1 MKSEPRSYYEKRN
14 AEQRKKYKE
23 LQWGSARQLSEID
36 GLRSDEGRLPSQLT
50 RDTTRLA
57 ADIVRSKP
65 PLPTAPAPAN
75 TGGAGL
81 AFRDEKKGL
90 GRFAKLAA
98 SGLLR
103 GLSEFDR
110 PISERAGIEIPEMR
124 GPLDEIGNLLLEE
137 ATRPTTYASALI
149 GGPVSRF
156 LLKGAA
162 KASLPA
168 VRGLGKVAGSLV
180 EPISRSPSAAQRV
193 GKEAAFIAAA
203 RGGSEEAVEALPE
216 GTSPWIKAPVA
227 LGAGL
232 GTGVGLLQAGK
243 AVARGWQAARG
254 SNPLSVREPSPLPGA
269 RGSDPLSVREP
280 SPLPETG
287 QRQQALTQP
296 RSVAQREADRL
307 LDWKYIA
314 GQGDDV
320 RAARLARTEVMDT
333 PGFTP
338 GEKFRK
344 RYGGEE
350 ALSEPY
356 DNAFHRLVTEGR
368 LRARDPQ
375 EEIIEVE
382 TNRTKRVGDS
392 LANTESNQFGVLQ
405 KRAFPRM
412 DSQERLPY
420 LVDTPGWNE
429 SFAPTFRD
437 VAARLPIF
445 QARLSPEQLDVINF
459 SAGRIEEAAGAYW
472 EAANLN
478 AALLG
483 KAPPARPSRPDVM
496 PTGHYLPRGIADEIV
511 LPDSDLS
518 LIDEFMEFPKK
529 LKSESRASARRK
541 GESLAGYE
549 QAAKL
554 DSEARGVAIGY
565 EYQTSK
571 DAFGSYLRSISR
583 KTADLNRAN
592 FYLQLKDAQGNRL
605 ANNKWDRIAAAGN
618 LDLVL
623 KTRALIGRIA
633 GKKATLKRQYNRQ
646 ATENQHA
653 NQAENIAIRAMQLRE
668 QVAERLEG
676 FQAKVDPKELQ
687 VEARS
692 LLKDSI
698 SAAKKLY
705 ADYERAR
712 ARTSKKQKTLRKE
725 NKELD
730 ALLEELDAAYKSAD
744 LFSRHQTAYD
754 KAMQHVNKIE
764 RSIKRVANGIAKHED
779 PDGFEFTHFEE
790 SANTKEFLG
799 EMKALANSDILAS
812 LREVDAAG
820 TVAARMVGMQS
831 ELKVLYREA
840 NLKEADAEKATGK
853 RTKARSAQA
862 ELRRELDEMTAELE
876 SSRQQFEAAIEAA
889 KRAGPDEDF
898 IDMPTLGGWSWPK
911 ALANAANID
920 IQKQYR
926 ATGGGAGT
934 KVIQA
939 ANDVNQF
946 LRSAQSTGELSV
958 AGIQLLP
965 LAGSRPAKA
974 GRAFEAGV
982 RAWGNAGEDVL
993 GSFILDTNAQAA
1005 QRGIGLP
1012 TVEDG
1017 ARAGLRIGGISH
1029 EFQLG
1034 GRNFPRSLQAFADL
1048 PGIKIPAKAVAS
1060 VVKRSDLGYGT
1071 GGDVGRIGSFYAE
1084 AEFQMMKHNKTWK
1097 QLPVS
1102 VQESI
1107 AESANRITGWTPQ
1120 RAFGSVGE
1128 VINFAPRYLLSRARA
1143 LGQLVSTDPSK
1154 RAQAGRLMGKY
1165 LVNAIWMTYVI
1176 NLANGEKTDLRPF
1189 SGKNGPTSNP
1199 LDAEY
1204 KNPNFL
1210 RVMNV
1215 LGNRDWSLLGPIDSL
1230 AGVGIGL
1237 GSLITNPTGKP
1248 SEWTDRTSQM
1258 LSAPVLS
1265 AGMDWIV
1272 DKKDFEGNPL
1282 NLFSWEGLEDLWS
1295 RLLPFATEDLFEAAQ
1310 TGYRTAA
1317 MGAPGAAAQEVA
1329 GGLIQAGL
1337 GGRGTKQTTTE
1348 RVERGDTDYFTPEQ
1362 KFKAI
1367 KAQAWKDLQTLIEL
1381 SPNIFVEKPNEF
1393 RSIFQW
1399 RRDLEEKLTKHYE
1412 QELLPDGTKR
1422 TKTAVRK
1429 AVESKIA
1436 ASRVHQEYLRIRSE
1450 LTAAWI
1456 IANPEEALRQANIAE
1471 KERSD
1476 DPYAWNP
1483 TKAQSAFLQLYAS
1496 ERQLEKAAR

>member
-1 MKSEPRSYYEKRN
+1 MRSEPRRWYD
-14 AEQRKKYKE
+14 QRTGFQMGKYKE
-23 LQWGSARQLSEID
+23 LQWGTPRMVSQVD

-50 RDTTRLA
+50 QDTTRLA

-65 PLPTAPAPAN
+65 PLPTAPAPAD

-81 AFRDEKKGL
+81 AEDEKRSP
-90 GRFAKLAA
+90 GRFARLAA
-98 SGLLR
+98 SRFLR

-110 PISERAGIEIPEMR
+110 PISERAGIEVPEMR
-124 GPLDEIGNLLLEE
+124 GPVDEIGNLLLEE
-137 ATRPTTYASALI
+137 ATRPTTYATAAF

-232 GTGVGLLQAGK
+232 GTGVGVLQAGK
-243 AVARGWQAARG
+243 AVARGVRG
-254 SNPLSVREPSPLPGA
+254 G

-280 SPLPETG
+280 
-287 QRQQALTQP
+287 RQLSEIALEQEALRRP
-296 RSVAQREADRL
+296 RSVAEREFDRL
-307 LDWKYIA
+307 RQSGGA
-314 GQGDDV
+314 
-320 RAARLARTEVMDT
+320 RAARLTQPEAMDV

-350 ALSEPY
+350 VLSEPY
-356 DNAFHRLVTEGR
+356 DNPFHRFTSEGR
-368 LRARDPQ
+368 FRARDPQ

-392 LANTESNQFGVLQ
+392 LANTESNQFRVLQ

-420 LVDTPGWNE
+420 LVGTPGWNE

-459 SAGRIEEAAGAYW
+459 AAGRVDEAAEAYW
-472 EAANLN
+472 EAAELN

-511 LPDSDLS
+511 LPDGDLS
-518 LIDEFMEFPKK
+518 LIDKFMEFPKK
-529 LKSESRASARRK
+529 LKGESKASARRK

-549 QAAKL
+549 KAAKF
-554 DSEARGVAIGY
+554 DSEGQGIDLGWA
-565 EYQTSK
+565 YQTSE
-571 DAFGSYLRSISR
+571 DSLGSYLRSISR

-592 FYLQLKDAQGNRL
+592 FYLQAVDEQGNRL
-605 ANNKWDRIAAAGN
+605 ARNKWDRIAAAGN
-618 LDLVL
+618 LPLVQA
-623 KTRALIGRIA
+623 TRALMRRIA
-633 GKKATLKRQYNRQ
+633 GKKGTLKRQYNRQ
-646 ATENQHA
+646 ATLNQHA

-668 QVAERLEG
+668 QAAERLEG
-676 FQAKVDPKELQ
+676 LQAKVDPKELQ
-687 VEARS
+687 AEARS

-730 ALLEELDAAYKSAD
+730 ALLEELEAAYKGAD
-744 LFSRHQTAYD
+744 LFSRHQTAYN

-790 SANTKEFLG
+790 SANTLEFLG
-799 EMKALANSDILAS
+799 EMRALANSDVLAS
-812 LREVDAAG
+812 IREMEVAG
-820 TVAARMVGMQS
+820 TVAARMAAMESQ
-831 ELKVLYREA
+831 LKVLSREA
-840 NLKEADAEKATGK
+840 DRKEAYAEKVTGK

-862 ELRRELDEMTAELE
+862 GLRRELDEMEAEL
-876 SSRQQFEAAIEAA
+876 SGYRQPYNRAIEAA
-889 KRAGPDEDF
+889 QLPGKDEDF

-926 ATGGGAGT
+926 ATGGGAGANI
-934 KVIQA
+934 VQG
-939 ANDVNQF
+939 ANDLNQF

-965 LAGSRPAKA
+965 LAGARPGKA

-1012 TVEDG
+1012 TVEELARDG
-1017 ARAGLRIGGISH
+1017 LHIGGVSH
-1029 EFQLG
+1029 EFRLG
-1034 GRNFPRSLQAFADL
+1034 GRNFPRSMQAFFDL
-1048 PGIKIPAKAVAS
+1048 PGVRTPAKAVSS
-1060 VVKRSDLGYGT
+1060 VVKRADLGYGT
-1071 GGDVGRIGSFYAE
+1071 AGDVGRIGAALAE
-1084 AEFQMMKHNKTWK
+1084 AEFEMMKRNQTWN

-1102 VQESI
+1102 VRESI
-1107 AESANRITGWTPQ
+1107 TESANRITGWTPQ

-1128 VINFAPRYLLSRARA
+1128 VINFAPRYLLARARA
-1143 LGQLVSTDPSK
+1143 LGQLVSTDPLK
-1154 RAQAGRLMGKY
+1154 RAQANRLMAKFIG
-1165 LVNAIWMTYVI
+1165 NAIWMTVAV
-1176 NLANGEKTDLRPF
+1176 NLANGEETDFRPF
-1189 SGKNGPTSNP
+1189 SGKNGPTFNP
-1199 LDAEY
+1199 NDAEY

-1210 RVMNV
+1210 RIMNV
-1215 LGNRDWSLLGPIDSL
+1215 AGRDWSLLGPIDSL
-1230 AGVGIGL
+1230 AGLGIGL

-1248 SEWTDRTSQM
+1248 SEWTDRTRQM
-1258 LSAPVLS
+1258 LSAPILS
-1265 AGMDWIV
+1265 SSIDWMV
-1272 DKKDFEGNPL
+1272 NKEDFEGNPL
-1282 NLFSWEGLEDLWS
+1282 KLNSRAGQMDLLQ
-1295 RLLPFATEDLFEAAQ
+1295 RTVPFALPELFESGQTAYRAAE
-1310 TGYRTAA
+1310 
-1317 MGAPGAAAQEVA
+1317 MGDPAAAAQELA
-1329 GGLIQAGL
+1329 GGVVQAGL
-1337 GGRGTKQTTTE
+1337 GGRGTRQTIGE
-1348 RVERGDTDYFTPEQ
+1348 RVERDQTALFSGEERFRSIKPE
-1362 KFKAI
+1362 
-1367 KAQAWKDLQTLIEL
+1367 AWKALIEL
-1381 SPNIFVEKPNEF
+1381 PDFSANNLDEF
-1393 RSIFQW
+1393 RSIYQW
-1399 RRDLEEKLTKHYE
+1399 RRNREEALTKYFE
-1412 QELLPDGTKR
+1412 ETPLPDGTKR
-1422 TKTAVRK
+1422 IKTEIRK
-1429 AVESKIA
+1429 DVDRVINLMPVNKAYIA
-1436 ASRVHQEYLRIRSE
+1436 IRNSFMDQ
-1450 LTAAWI
+1450 WI

-1496 ERQLEKAAR
+1496 YREREKAAR